1 MEKAVLK
8 NLEVVA
14 YDASRVDLFETSFG
28 KGQGEKMIVTGN
40 FISDMIYALKNFI
53 ESAEEDSFDN
63 EKYREALMRY
73 IEETVANSIAFCNDV
88 KRLEGR

>member
-40 FISDMIYALKNFI
+40 FISDMI
-53 ESAEEDSFDN
+53 
-63 EKYREALMRY
+63 
-73 IEETVANSIAFCNDV
+73 
-88 KRLEGR
+88 